1 MTSLHLHVIALAC
14 YCTCMSKRKV
24 ATAVGEVVDQAA
36 VCSYVC
42 ESEIRLYRSSN
53 RSLHGAETRERNLP
67 VILLLLLTIEYG
79 EYTCDYA

>member
-1 MTSLHLHVIALAC
+1 MTSLHLHVIALVC

-42 ESEIRLYRSSN
+42 ESVIRLYRSSN
-53 RSLHGAETRERNLP
+53 RDPYMVPKPEKGIFQS
-67 VILLLLLTIEYG
+67 
-79 EYTCDYA
+79 